1 MSFQIVLDISANK
14 CIIALMLNDKT
25 ASIMNFY
32 IIAESSKFTA
42 DTDPEYYTYNLFDG
56 SKLIG
61 KFVHNMKTGGISV
74 YHSNIDLGDTESGW
88 LYNAADNIQ
97 DAIRI
102 IKDYYLITV

>member
-1 MSFQIVLDISANK
+1 M
-14 CIIALMLNDKT
+14 ALMLNDNA
-25 ASIMNFY
+25 ASIMKQMNFG

-74 YHSNIDLGDTESGW
+74 YHSNVDLGEYESGW
-88 LYNAADNIQ
+88 LYNTADSIQ

>member
-1 MSFQIVLDISANK
+1 MLDIPTGK
-14 CIIALMLNDKT
+14 
-25 ASIMNFY
+25 SIMAPMKNDTTAHNFY

-42 DTDPEYYTYNLFDG
+42 DTTPEYYTYNLFAD

-74 YHSNIDLGDTESGW
+74 YHSHLDLGDTNSGW
-88 LYNAADNIQ
+88 LYNAADTIQ

-102 IKDYYLITV
+102 IKEYYLITV

>member
-1 MSFQIVLDISANK
+1 MLDIPTHK
-14 CIIALMLNDKT
+14 CIMAPMKNDT
-25 ASIMNFY
+25 TTHNFY

-74 YHSNIDLGDTESGW
+74 YHSNVDLGEYESGW
-88 LYNAADNIQ
+88 LYNTADSIQ

>member
-1 MSFQIVLDISANK
+1 MI
-14 CIIALMLNDKT
+14 NDNA
-25 ASIMNFY
+25 ASIMKQMNFY

-74 YHSNIDLGDTESGW
+74 YHSNIDLGDGADGTPESGW
-88 LYNAADNIQ
+88 LYNTADNIQ

-102 IKDYYLITV
+102 IKDYYLITITQ

>member
-1 MSFQIVLDISANK
+1 MAPMK
-14 CIIALMLNDKT
+14 NDT
-25 ASIMNFY
+25 TTYNFY

-42 DTDPEYYTYNLFDG
+42 DTEPEYYTYNLFDG

-74 YHSNIDLGDTESGW
+74 YHSNVDLGDTQTGW